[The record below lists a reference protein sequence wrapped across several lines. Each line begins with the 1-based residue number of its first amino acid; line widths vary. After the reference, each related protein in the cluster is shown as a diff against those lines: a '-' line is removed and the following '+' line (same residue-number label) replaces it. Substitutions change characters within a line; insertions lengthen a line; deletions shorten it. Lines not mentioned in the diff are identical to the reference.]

1 MSCCGNDPGY
11 DEIDEVSRLVAAKLA
26 AFLKTLR
33 DSGFAVGLQEGRD
46 AASLMAAGYAER
58 PGLLRVALKQLFS
71 ARKAD
76 WDRFDGLF
84 DAFWLGKR
92 VRSRS
97 LTMGSAKAA
106 NSPSLKSL
114 QDKRSEPAAG
124 EAATDQIP
132 SDDNDTPR
140 DRAGEGRM
148 EGASRAENLAE
159 IDFRKMADPEQIEQA
174 HEVAARLART
184 MRTRLTRRDLARR
197 RGYRLDLRQT
207 IHGNISHG
215 GVPITLVKR
224 QRKQKPL
231 RLVILLD
238 ASGSMSMYTGVF
250 LRFIHGV
257 LDEFREAEAFL
268 FHTRLAYVSD
278 AMKEKDAGR
287 ALDRLSIMAQ
297 GAGGGTKIGESLATF
312 NRWHAARVLHSRSC
326 VMIVSDGYETGD
338 AKLLGREMAALAKRC
353 RRIVWLNPMM
363 AWEGYTPEAAGI
375 KAALPHIDLYAPA
388 NTLKSLTGLE
398 PYLAKL

>member
-1 MSCCGNDPGY
+1 MSCCGTNPGY
-11 DEIDEVSRLVAAKLA
+11 DELDEVSRLVSAKLA

-33 DSGFAVGLQEGRD
+33 DNGFAVGLAEGQD
-46 AASLMAAGYAER
+46 AAGLMSAGYAAK
-58 PGLLRVALKQLFS
+58 PGLLRSAFKHLFS
-71 ARKAD
+71 ARKSD
-76 WDRFDGLF
+76 WERFDGLF

-97 LTMGSAKAA
+97 LTTGSAKSA
-106 NSPSLKSL
+106 NNPSLKNL
-114 QDKRSEPAAG
+114 PGNGPAPRGDGAM
-124 EAATDQIP
+124 DQIP
-132 SDDNDTPR
+132 SVDSADG

-159 IDFRKMADPEQIEQA
+159 IDFRKLAEPEQIAQA
-174 HEVAARLART
+174 HQAAARLARA

-197 RGYRLDLRQT
+197 RGYRIDLRRT
-207 IHGNISHG
+207 IHQNISHG
-215 GVPITLVKR
+215 GVPISLVNR

-231 RLVILLD
+231 RLIILLD

-257 LDEFREAEAFL
+257 LDEFREAEAYL

-278 AMKEKDAGR
+278 AMKEKDAAR

-297 GAGGGTKIGESLATF
+297 GAGGGTKIGESLQTF
-312 NRWHAARVLHSRSC
+312 NRWHAARVIHSRTV

-338 AKLLGREMAALAKRC
+338 AALLGREMAALGRRC

-363 AWEGYTPEAAGI
+363 AWEGYAPEAQGI
-375 KAALPHIDLYAPA
+375 RAALPHVDLYAPA
-388 NTLKSLTGLE
+388 NTLQSLAALE

>member
-1 MSCCGNDPGY
+1 MSFCGSNSGY
-11 DEIDEVSRLVAAKLA
+11 DEGDEVSRLVSTRLA

-33 DSGFAVGLQEGRD
+33 DNGFAVGLHEGRD
-46 AASLMAAGYAER
+46 AASLMAAGYIER
-58 PGLLRVALKQLFS
+58 PGLLRSAFKHLFS
-71 ARKAD
+71 ARKSD
-76 WDRFDGLF
+76 WEKFDGLF

-92 VRSRS
+92 VKSRS
-97 LTMGSAKAA
+97 VTMGSAKAA

-114 QDKRSEPAAG
+114 RDSRSERSG
-124 EAATDQIP
+124 SDTATDQIP
-132 SDDNDTPR
+132 SVEDAPR

-148 EGASRAENLAE
+148 EGASRADNLSE
-159 IDFRKMADPEQIEQA
+159 IDFRKMADPEQIAEA
-174 HEVAARLART
+174 HTVAALLAKT

-197 RGYRLDLRQT
+197 RGYRLDLRRT

-215 GVPITLVKR
+215 GVPISLVKR
-224 QRKQKPL
+224 RRKAKPL
-231 RLVILLD
+231 RLVMLLD
-238 ASGSMSMYTGVF
+238 ASGSTNMYTGVF

-297 GAGGGTKIGESLATF
+297 GAGGGTRIGESLQTF

-338 AKLLGREMAALAKRC
+338 AALLGREMAALGRRC
-353 RRIVWLNPMM
+353 RRIVWLNPML
-363 AWEGYTPEAAGI
+363 AWDGYSPEAAGI
-375 KAALPHIDLYAPA
+375 KAALPHVDLYAPA
-388 NTLKSLTGLE
+388 NTLKSLAALE

>member
-1 MSCCGNDPGY
+1 MSCCGPNPGY
-11 DEIDEVSRLVAAKLA
+11 EELDEVSRLVSAKLA
-26 AFLKTLR
+26 AFLRTLR
-33 DSGFAVGLQEGRD
+33 DNGFAVGLHEGRD

-58 PGLLRVALKQLFS
+58 PGLLRMAFKHLFS
-71 ARKAD
+71 ARKSD
-76 WDRFDGLF
+76 WEKFDGLF

-114 QDKRSEPAAG
+114 RDNLSALMAS
-124 EAATDQIP
+124 EAATDQVP
-132 SDDNDTPR
+132 SADEAPEQ
-140 DRAGEGRM
+140 RAGKGRM
-148 EGASRAENLAE
+148 EGASRVDNLADV
-159 IDFRKMADPEQIEQA
+159 DFRKMADPDQIAEA
-174 HEVAARLART
+174 HAAAARLAKT

-197 RGYRLDLRQT
+197 RGYRLDLRRT
-207 IHGNISHG
+207 IHRNISHG
-215 GVPITLVKR
+215 GVPISLVKR
-224 QRKQKPL
+224 QRKEKPL
-231 RLVILLD
+231 RLVVLLD
-238 ASGSMSMYTGVF
+238 ASGSMSMYTAVF

-278 AMKEKDAGR
+278 ALKEKDPAR

-297 GAGGGTKIGESLATF
+297 GAGGGTRIGESLQTF

-338 AKLLGREMAALAKRC
+338 AALLGREMAALARRC

-363 AWEGYTPEAAGI
+363 AWEGYAPEAAGI
-375 KAALPHIDLYAPA
+375 KAALPHVDLYAPA
-388 NTLKSLTGLE
+388 NTLKSLTELE

>member
-1 MSCCGNDPGY
+1 MSCCGTNPGY
-11 DEIDEVSRLVAAKLA
+11 EELDEVSRLVAAKLA

-33 DSGFAVGLQEGRD
+33 DNAFAVGLHEGRD
-46 AASLMAAGYAER
+46 AAALMAAGYAEK
-58 PGLLRVALKQLFS
+58 PALLRSAFKHLFS
-71 ARKAD
+71 ARKSD
-76 WDRFDGLF
+76 WEKFEGLF

-92 VRSRS
+92 VKSRS
-97 LTMGSAKAA
+97 VTMGSAKAA
-106 NSPSLKSL
+106 NGPSLKSL
-114 QDKRSEPAAG
+114 QDSKSERAG
-124 EAATDQIP
+124 SEAATDQVP
-132 SDDNDTPR
+132 SADEAPEER
-140 DRAGEGRM
+140 SGEGRM
-148 EGASRAENLAE
+148 EGASRADNLAE
-159 IDFRKMADPEQIEQA
+159 IDFRNMADPDQIEEA
-174 HEVAARLART
+174 HAVAARLAKT

-197 RGYRLDLRQT
+197 RGYRLDLRRT
-207 IHGNISHG
+207 IHNNISHG
-215 GVPITLVKR
+215 GVPISLVKR
-224 QRKQKPL
+224 QRKEKPL
-231 RLVILLD
+231 RLVMLLD
-238 ASGSMSMYTGVF
+238 ASGSMSMYTAVF

-297 GAGGGTKIGESLATF
+297 GTGGGTKIGESLQTF

-338 AKLLGREMAALAKRC
+338 AALLGREMAALAKHC

-363 AWEGYTPEAAGI
+363 AWDGYAPEAAGI
-375 KAALPHIDLYAPA
+375 KAALPHVDLYAPA
-388 NTLKSLTGLE
+388 NTLKSLTALE